1 MAGPVSFEERVVS
14 RRQTDSGQSQGREL
28 RIEGLTVSYGGVTA
42 LDNVDITVPSGGFVT
57 VLGANGAGKTTL
69 VRSITSLLYLHK
81 GRVRR
86 GSIKLSGKSILGRKS
101 PDIVKAGVAQVPE
114 GRKLFPN
121 LTVKENLLC
130 GAASRADVDGI
141 DQSLEQN
148 LELFPQLRPLLSQTA
163 GLLSG
168 GEQQMVAVGRAL
180 MSQPALL
187 ICDELSLGL
196 APKIVHRLFE
206 LLTEINETRGTSLL
220 VIEQNAS
227 LALQHATDAYVLELG
242 KVLMQGTAAE
252 LRGNPLVQELY
263 LGGGGEANTS
273 YAAIERPGRTRPAVH
288 GQKPPVSES

>member
-1 MAGPVSFEERVVS
+1 M
-14 RRQTDSGQSQGREL
+14 SGGGLDL
-28 RIEGLTVSYGGVTA
+28 RIQGLTVVYGGVTA
-42 LDNVDITVPSGGFVT
+42 LDDVNIVVPSGGFVS

-86 GSIKLSGKSILGRKS
+86 GSIELGGESILGKKS
-101 PDIVKAGVAQVPE
+101 PDIVAAGVAQVPE

-130 GAASRADVDGI
+130 GAASRSDVSGI
-141 DQSLEQN
+141 DESLEQT
-148 LELFPQLRPLLSQTA
+148 LELFSQLRPLLSQTA

-180 MSQPALL
+180 MSQPTLL

-206 LLTEINETRGTSLL
+206 LLTEINETRGTSIL

-227 LALQHATDAYVLELG
+227 LALQHANDAYVLELG
-242 KVLMQGTAAE
+242 RVLMEGSAAE
-252 LRGNPLVQELY
+252 LRGNPMVQELY
-263 LGGGGEANTS
+263 LGGGGEAHTS
-273 YAAIERPGRTRPAVH
+273 YAAIERPGRSRPLEH
-288 GQKPPVSES
+288 GQRPPVAES

>member
-1 MAGPVSFEERVVS
+1 MSSDGL
-14 RRQTDSGQSQGREL
+14 DL
-28 RIEGLTVSYGGVTA
+28 RIEDLTVVYGGVTA
-42 LDNVDITVPSGGFVT
+42 LDNVNIAVPPGGFVT

-86 GSIKLSGKSILGRKS
+86 GSITLGGESILDKKS

-130 GAASRADVDGI
+130 GAASRSDVDAI
-141 DQSLEQN
+141 DDSLEQN
-148 LELFPQLRPLLSQTA
+148 LELFPQLRPLLNQTA

-180 MSQPALL
+180 MSDPALL

-206 LLTEINETRGTSLL
+206 LLTEINERRGTSIL

-227 LALQHATDAYVLELG
+227 LALQHAADAYVLELG
-242 KVLMQGTAAE
+242 RVLIEGSADE
-252 LRGNPLVQELY
+252 LRGNPMVQELY
-263 LGGGGEANTS
+263 LGGGGEAHTS
-273 YAAIERPGRTRPAVH
+273 YAAIERPSRRPEAHGRR
-288 GQKPPVSES
+288 PPVSES

>member
-1 MAGPVSFEERVVS
+1 MSTGGLDLRV
-14 RRQTDSGQSQGREL
+14 Q
-28 RIEGLTVSYGGVTA
+28 GLTVVYGGVTA
-42 LDNVDITVPSGGFVT
+42 LDDVHINVPSGGFVS

-86 GSIKLSGKSILGRKS
+86 GSIELGGESILGKKS
-101 PDIVKAGVAQVPE
+101 PDIVAAGVAQVPE

-130 GAASRADVDGI
+130 GAASRSDISGI
-141 DQSLEQN
+141 DESLEQN
-148 LELFPQLRPLLSQTA
+148 LELFTQLRPLLNQTA

-180 MSQPALL
+180 MSQPSLL

-206 LLTEINETRGTSLL
+206 LLSEINRTRGTSIL

-227 LALQHATDAYVLELG
+227 LALQHAADAYVLELG
-242 KVLMQGTAAE
+242 RVLMEGSAAE
-252 LRGNPLVQELY
+252 LRGNPMVQELY
-263 LGGGGEANTS
+263 LGGGGEAHTS
-273 YAAIERPGRTRPAVH
+273 YAAIKRPGNNRSPQH
-288 GQKPPVSES
+288 GQRPPVSES

>member
-1 MAGPVSFEERVVS
+1 MNPRGL
-14 RRQTDSGQSQGREL
+14 DL
-28 RIEGLTVSYGGVTA
+28 RINGLTVVYGGVTA
-42 LDNVDITVPSGGFVT
+42 LDSVNIAVPSGGFVT

-86 GSIKLSGKSILGRKS
+86 GSIELGGESILGKKS
-101 PDIVKAGVAQVPE
+101 PDIVSAGVAQVPE

-130 GAASRADVDGI
+130 GAASRSDISGI
-141 DQSLEQN
+141 DESLEQN
-148 LELFPQLRPLLSQTA
+148 LELFPQLRPLLGQTA

-180 MSQPALL
+180 MSQPSLL

-206 LLTEINETRGTSLL
+206 LLTEINETRGTSIL

-227 LALQHATDAYVLELG
+227 LALEHASDAYVLELG
-242 KVLMQGTAAE
+242 RVLMEGSAAE
-252 LRGNPLVQELY
+252 LRGNPMVQELY
-263 LGGGGEANTS
+263 LGGGGEAHTS
-273 YAAIERPGRTRPAVH
+273 YAAIERPRGGKRRGRRSA
-288 GQKPPVSES
+288 GGES

>member
-1 MAGPVSFEERVVS
+1 MS
-14 RRQTDSGQSQGREL
+14 TSGLDL
-28 RIEGLTVSYGGVTA
+28 RIEGLTVVYGGVTA
-42 LDNVDITVPSGGFVT
+42 LNDVYINVPSGGFVS

-86 GSIKLSGKSILGRKS
+86 GSIELGGESILGKKS
-101 PDIVKAGVAQVPE
+101 PDIVAAGVAQVPE

-130 GAASRADVDGI
+130 GAASRSDVDGI
-141 DQSLEQN
+141 DESLEQN

-180 MSQPALL
+180 MSQPSLL

-206 LLTEINETRGTSLL
+206 LLSEINKTRGTSIL

-227 LALQHATDAYVLELG
+227 LALQHANDAYVLELG
-242 KVLMQGTAAE
+242 KVLMEGSAAD
-252 LRGNPLVQELY
+252 LRGNPMVQELY
-263 LGGGGEANTS
+263 LGGGGEAHTS
-273 YAAIERPGRTRPAVH
+273 YAAIKRPGRTRPSDH
-288 GQKPPVSES
+288 GQRPPVSE

>member
-1 MAGPVSFEERVVS
+1 MNARGLDLTIDR
-14 RRQTDSGQSQGREL
+14 
-28 RIEGLTVSYGGVTA
+28 LTVVYGGVTA
-42 LDNVDITVPSGGFVT
+42 LDDVHISVPSGGFVT

-69 VRSITSLLYLHK
+69 VRSITGLLYLHK

-86 GSIKLSGKSILGRKS
+86 GSIVLGGEPILGRKT
-101 PDIVKAGVAQVPE
+101 PDIVSAGVAQVPE

-130 GAASRADVDGI
+130 GAASRSDLSGI
-141 DQSLEQN
+141 DDSLEQN
-148 LELFPQLRPLLSQTA
+148 LDLFPQLRPLLGQTA

-180 MSQPALL
+180 MSQPSLL

-206 LLTEINETRGTSLL
+206 LLTEINETRGTSIL

-227 LALQHATDAYVLELG
+227 LALEHAADAYVLELG
-242 KVLMQGTAAE
+242 RVLMEGSAAE
-252 LRGNPLVQELY
+252 LRGNPMVQELY
-263 LGGGGEANTS
+263 LGGGGEAHTS
-273 YAAIERPGRTRPAVH
+273 YAAIERPRGGRRGGRNKA
-288 GQKPPVSES
+288 GGE

>member
-1 MAGPVSFEERVVS
+1 MNAVGL
-14 RRQTDSGQSQGREL
+14 DL
-28 RIEGLTVSYGGVTA
+28 RIEGLTVVYGGVTA
-42 LDNVDITVPSGGFVT
+42 LNDVSIAVPSGGFVT

-69 VRSITSLLYLHK
+69 VRSITGLLYLHK

-86 GSIKLSGKSILGRKS
+86 GSIELGGESILGKKS
-101 PDIVKAGVAQVPE
+101 PDIVSAGVAQVPE

-130 GAASRADVDGI
+130 GAASRSDLSGI
-141 DQSLEQN
+141 DESLEQN
-148 LELFPQLRPLLSQTA
+148 LELFPQLRPLLGQTA

-180 MSQPALL
+180 MSQPSLL

-206 LLTEINETRGTSLL
+206 LLTEINETRGTSIL

-227 LALQHATDAYVLELG
+227 LALQHAADAYVLELG
-242 KVLMQGTAAE
+242 RVLIEGTADE
-252 LRGNPLVQELY
+252 LRGNPMVQELY
-263 LGGGGEANTS
+263 LGGGGEAHTS
-273 YAAIERPGRTRPAVH
+273 YAAIERPGRSRPLEH
-288 GQKPPVSES
+288 GQKPPVVES

>member
-1 MAGPVSFEERVVS
+1 MKA
-14 RRQTDSGQSQGREL
+14 SGL
-28 RIEGLTVSYGGVTA
+28 DLKIEDLTVVYGGVTA
-42 LDNVDITVPSGGFVT
+42 LDSVNITVPSGGFVS

-86 GSIKLSGKSILGRKS
+86 GSIELGGESILGKKS
-101 PDIVKAGVAQVPE
+101 PDIVASGVAQVPE

-130 GAASRADVDGI
+130 GAASRSDLSGI
-141 DQSLEQN
+141 DESLEQN

-196 APKIVHRLFE
+196 APKIVHRLFQ
-206 LLTEINETRGTSLL
+206 LLTEINQTRGTSIL

-227 LALQHATDAYVLELG
+227 LALQHSADAYVLELG
-242 KVLMQGTAAE
+242 RVLMEGSAAE
-252 LRGNPLVQELY
+252 LRGNPMVQELY
-263 LGGGGEANTS
+263 LGGGGKAHTS
-273 YAAIERPGRTRPAVH
+273 YAAIERPTSGRRW
-288 GQKPPVSES
+288 GRRRSGGGS

>member
-1 MAGPVSFEERVVS
+1 MNARGLDL
-14 RRQTDSGQSQGREL
+14 TID
-28 RIEGLTVSYGGVTA
+28 GLTVVYGGVTA
-42 LDNVDITVPSGGFVT
+42 LDDVKINVPSGGFVT

-69 VRSITSLLYLHK
+69 VRSITGLLYLHK

-86 GSIKLSGKSILGRKS
+86 GSIELGGESILGRKT
-101 PDIVKAGVAQVPE
+101 PDIVSAGVAQVPE

-130 GAASRADVDGI
+130 GAASRSDISGI
-141 DQSLEQN
+141 DDSLEQN
-148 LELFPQLRPLLSQTA
+148 LDLFPQLRPLLSQTA

-180 MSQPALL
+180 MSQPSLL

-206 LLTEINETRGTSLL
+206 LLTEINEARGTSIL

-227 LALQHATDAYVLELG
+227 LALEHAADAYVLELG
-242 KVLMQGTAAE
+242 RVLMEGSAAE
-252 LRGNPLVQELY
+252 LRGNPMVQELY
-263 LGGGGEANTS
+263 LGGGGEAHTS
-273 YAAIERPGRTRPAVH
+273 YAAIERPSGGKRWGRKKA
-288 GQKPPVSES
+288 GGDS

>member
-1 MAGPVSFEERVVS
+1 MNA
-14 RRQTDSGQSQGREL
+14 SGL
-28 RIEGLTVSYGGVTA
+28 DLTIEGLTVVYGGVTA
-42 LDNVDITVPSGGFVT
+42 LDDVKINVPSGGFVT

-69 VRSITSLLYLHK
+69 VRSITGLLYLHK

-86 GSIKLSGKSILGRKS
+86 GSIELGGESILGKKS
-101 PDIVKAGVAQVPE
+101 PDIVSAGVAQVPE

-130 GAASRADVDGI
+130 GAASRSDISGI
-141 DQSLEQN
+141 DDSLEQN
-148 LELFPQLRPLLSQTA
+148 LDLFPQLRPLLSQTA

-180 MSQPALL
+180 MSQPSLL

-206 LLTEINETRGTSLL
+206 LLTEINETRGTSIL

-227 LALQHATDAYVLELG
+227 LALQHAADAYVLELG
-242 KVLMQGTAAE
+242 RVLMEGSAAE
-252 LRGNPLVQELY
+252 LRGNPMVQELY
-263 LGGGGEANTS
+263 LGGGGEAHTS
-273 YAAIERPGRTRPAVH
+273 YAAIERPSGGKRWGRKRT
-288 GQKPPVSES
+288 GGDS

>member
-1 MAGPVSFEERVVS
+1 MS
-14 RRQTDSGQSQGREL
+14 SGGLDLQIQ
-28 RIEGLTVSYGGVTA
+28 GLTVVYGGVTA
-42 LDNVDITVPSGGFVT
+42 LDNVNITVPSGGFVS

-86 GSIKLSGKSILGRKS
+86 GSIELGGESILGKKS
-101 PDIVKAGVAQVPE
+101 PDIVAAGVAQVPE

-130 GAASRADVDGI
+130 GAASRSDVSGI
-141 DQSLEQN
+141 DESLEQN
-148 LELFPQLRPLLSQTA
+148 LELFSQLRPLLNQTA

-180 MSQPALL
+180 MSQPSLL

-206 LLTEINETRGTSLL
+206 LLTEINETRGTSIL

-227 LALQHATDAYVLELG
+227 LALQHANDAYVLELG
-242 KVLMQGTAAE
+242 RVLMEGSAAE
-252 LRGNPLVQELY
+252 LRGNPMVQELY
-263 LGGGGEANTS
+263 LGGGGEAHTS
-273 YAAIERPGRTRPAVH
+273 YAAIERPGRSRPTEH
-288 GQKPPVSES
+288 GQRPPVAES

>member
-1 MAGPVSFEERVVS
+1 MSA
-14 RRQTDSGQSQGREL
+14 SGL
-28 RIEGLTVSYGGVTA
+28 DLKIADLTVVYGGVTA
-42 LDNVDITVPSGGFVT
+42 LSNVNVTVPPGGFVS

-69 VRSITSLLYLHK
+69 VRSITSLLHLHK

-86 GSIKLSGKSILGRKS
+86 GSIELGGKSILGKKS
-101 PDIVKAGVAQVPE
+101 PEIVAAGVAQVPE

-130 GAASRADVDGI
+130 GAASRRDLGGI
-141 DQSLEQN
+141 DESLEQN
-148 LELFPQLRPLLSQTA
+148 LELFPQLRPLLNQTA

-206 LLTEINETRGTSLL
+206 LLTEINQARGTSIL

-227 LALQHATDAYVLELG
+227 LALEHAADAYVLELG
-242 KVLMQGTAAE
+242 RVLMEGTAAE
-252 LRGNPLVQELY
+252 LRGNPMVQELY
-263 LGGGGEANTS
+263 LGGGGEAHTS
-273 YAAIERPGRTRPAVH
+273 YAAIERPRGGGRRRRPAA
-288 GQKPPVSES
+288 GGAR

>member
-1 MAGPVSFEERVVS
+1 MSTGGLDL
-14 RRQTDSGQSQGREL
+14 Q
-28 RIEGLTVSYGGVTA
+28 IEGLTVAYGGVTA
-42 LDNVDITVPSGGFVT
+42 LDDVRIAVPAGGFVS

-81 GRVRR
+81 GRVRQ
-86 GSIKLSGKSILGRKS
+86 GSIKLGGNSILGKKS
-101 PDIVKAGVAQVPE
+101 SEIVQEGVAQVPE

-130 GAASRADVDGI
+130 GGASRKDVNGI
-141 DQSLEQN
+141 DESLEQN
-148 LELFPQLRPLLSQTA
+148 LDLFPQLRQLLGQTA

-206 LLTEINETRGTSLL
+206 LLTEINEARGTSIL

-227 LALQHATDAYVLELG
+227 LALQHAADAYVLELG
-242 KVLMQGTAAE
+242 RVLMQGSAAE
-252 LRGNPLVQELY
+252 LRGNPMVQELY
-263 LGGGGEANTS
+263 LGGGGEAHTS
-273 YAAIERPGRTRPAVH
+273 YAAIERHGRKRPWSS
-288 GQKPPVSES
+288 GREQQESES

>member
-1 MAGPVSFEERVVS
+1 MN
-14 RRQTDSGQSQGREL
+14 SGGLDL
-28 RIEGLTVSYGGVTA
+28 RIEDLTVVYGGVTA
-42 LDNVDITVPSGGFVT
+42 LDSVNITVPSGGFVT

-86 GSIKLSGKSILGRKS
+86 GSIELGGKSILGRKS
-101 PDIVKAGVAQVPE
+101 PQIVEDGVAQVPE

-130 GAASRADVDGI
+130 GAASRKDISGI
-141 DQSLEQN
+141 DESLEQN
-148 LELFPQLRPLLSQTA
+148 LELFPQLRPLLNQTA

-206 LLTEINETRGTSLL
+206 LLTEINETRGTSIL

-227 LALQHATDAYVLELG
+227 LALQHAADAYVLELG
-242 KVLMQGTAAE
+242 KVLIEGTADD
-252 LRGNPLVQELY
+252 LRGNPMVQELY
-263 LGGGGEANTS
+263 LGGGGEAHTS
-273 YAAIERPGRTRPAVH
+273 YAAIERPGSRPDAH

>member
-1 MAGPVSFEERVVS
+1 MSITGLDLKI
-14 RRQTDSGQSQGREL
+14 Q
-28 RIEGLTVSYGGVTA
+28 GLTVVYGGVTA
-42 LDNVDITVPSGGFVT
+42 LNDVHITVPSGGFVS

-86 GSIKLSGKSILGRKS
+86 GGIELGGKSILGKKG

-130 GAASRADVDGI
+130 GAASRKDISGI
-141 DQSLEQN
+141 DESLEQN
-148 LELFPQLRPLLSQTA
+148 LELFSQLRPLLNQTA

-206 LLTEINETRGTSLL
+206 LLTEINETRGTSIL

-227 LALQHATDAYVLELG
+227 LALQHANDAYVLELG
-242 KVLMQGTAAE
+242 RVLMEGTAAE
-252 LRGNPLVQELY
+252 LRGNPMVQELY
-263 LGGGGEANTS
+263 LGGGGEAHTS
-273 YAAIERPGRTRPAVH
+273 YAAIERPGRSRPLEH
-288 GQKPPVSES
+288 GQRPPVAES

>member
-1 MAGPVSFEERVVS
+1 MSSDGL
-14 RRQTDSGQSQGREL
+14 DL
-28 RIEGLTVSYGGVTA
+28 LIEDLTVVYGGVTA
-42 LDNVDITVPSGGFVT
+42 LDNVNITVPPGGFVT

-86 GSIKLSGKSILGRKS
+86 GNITLGGESILGKKS

-130 GAASRADVDGI
+130 GAASRSDVDAI
-141 DQSLEQN
+141 DDSLEQN
-148 LELFPQLRPLLSQTA
+148 LELFPQLRPLLNQTA

-180 MSQPALL
+180 MSDPALL

-206 LLTEINETRGTSLL
+206 LLTEINERRGTSIL

-227 LALQHATDAYVLELG
+227 LALQHAADAYVLELG
-242 KVLMQGTAAE
+242 RVLIEGTADE
-252 LRGNPLVQELY
+252 LRGNPMVQELY
-263 LGGGGEANTS
+263 LGGGGEAHTS
-273 YAAIERPGRTRPAVH
+273 YAAIERPSRRPEAHGRR
-288 GQKPPVSES
+288 PPVSES

>member
-1 MAGPVSFEERVVS
+1 MNARSDRGLDLTV
-14 RRQTDSGQSQGREL
+14 
-28 RIEGLTVSYGGVTA
+28 EGLTVVYGGVTA
-42 LDNVDITVPSGGFVT
+42 LDDVSISVPSGGFVT

-69 VRSITSLLYLHK
+69 VRSITGLLYLHK

-86 GSIKLSGKSILGRKS
+86 GGIKLGGESILGKKT
-101 PDIVKAGVAQVPE
+101 PDIVSAGVAQVPE

-130 GAASRADVDGI
+130 GAASRSDLSGI
-141 DQSLEQN
+141 DDSLEQN
-148 LELFPQLRPLLSQTA
+148 LDLFPQLRPLLSQTA

-180 MSQPALL
+180 MSQPSLL

-206 LLTEINETRGTSLL
+206 LLTEINEARGTSIL

-227 LALQHATDAYVLELG
+227 LALEHAAEAYVLELG
-242 KVLMQGTAAE
+242 RVLMEGSAAE
-252 LRGNPLVQELY
+252 LRGNPMVQELY
-263 LGGGGEANTS
+263 LGGGGEAHTS
-273 YAAIERPGRTRPAVH
+273 YAAIERPSGGRRWGRKKA
-288 GQKPPVSES
+288 GGES

>member
-1 MAGPVSFEERVVS
+1 MSNGGL
-14 RRQTDSGQSQGREL
+14 DL
-28 RIEGLTVSYGGVTA
+28 RIKDLTVVYGGVTA
-42 LDNVDITVPSGGFVT
+42 LSDVSIAVPSGGFVS

-86 GSIKLSGKSILGRKS
+86 GSIKLGGNSILGKKS
-101 PDIVKAGVAQVPE
+101 PDIVAAGVAQVPE

-121 LTVKENLLC
+121 LTVKENLMC
-130 GAASRADVDGI
+130 GAASRSDVSGI
-141 DQSLEQN
+141 DESLEQN
-148 LELFPQLRPLLSQTA
+148 LELFSQLRPLLNQTA

-180 MSQPALL
+180 MSQPSLL

-206 LLTEINETRGTSLL
+206 LLTEINDTRGTSIL

-227 LALQHATDAYVLELG
+227 LALEHAAEAYVLELG
-242 KVLMQGTAAE
+242 RVLMEGSAAE
-252 LRGNPLVQELY
+252 LRGNPMVQELY
-263 LGGGGEANTS
+263 LGGGGEAHTS
-273 YAAIERPGRTRPAVH
+273 YAAIERPGRSRPLEH
-288 GQKPPVSES
+288 GQRPPVAES

>member
-1 MAGPVSFEERVVS
+1 VSV
-14 RRQTDSGQSQGREL
+14 GGL
-28 RIEGLTVSYGGVTA
+28 GLKIEGLTVIYGGVTA
-42 LDNVDITVPSGGFVT
+42 LDDVHINVPPGGFVS

-86 GSIKLSGKSILGRKS
+86 GSIELGGESVVGKKS
-101 PDIVKAGVAQVPE
+101 PEIVAAGVAQVPE

-121 LTVKENLLC
+121 LTVRENLLC
-130 GAASRADVDGI
+130 GAASRSDLGGI
-141 DQSLEQN
+141 DESLEQN
-148 LELFPQLRPLLSQTA
+148 LELFPQLRPLLAQTA

-180 MSQPALL
+180 MSQPSLL

-206 LLTEINETRGTSLL
+206 LLTEINEARGTSIL

-227 LALQHATDAYVLELG
+227 LALAHAASAYVLELG
-242 KVLMQGTAAE
+242 RVLMEGTAAE
-252 LRGNPLVQELY
+252 LRGNPMVQELY
-263 LGGGGEANTS
+263 LGGGGEAHTS
-273 YAAIERPGRTRPAVH
+273 YAAIERPRGGRPA
-288 GQKPPVSES
+288 GGGR

>member
-1 MAGPVSFEERVVS
+1 M
-14 RRQTDSGQSQGREL
+14 TTSGLDL
-28 RIEGLTVSYGGVTA
+28 RIQDLTVVYGGVTA
-42 LDNVDITVPSGGFVT
+42 LDAVNITVPPGGFVT

-86 GSIKLSGKSILGRKS
+86 GSIELGGKSILGRKS
-101 PDIVKAGVAQVPE
+101 TEIVQSGVAQVPE

-121 LTVKENLLC
+121 LSVKENLLC
-130 GAASRADVDGI
+130 GAASRKDVDAI

-148 LELFPQLRPLLSQTA
+148 LELFPQLRPLLGQTA

-206 LLTEINETRGTSLL
+206 LLTEINETRGTSIL

-227 LALQHATDAYVLELG
+227 LALQHAADAYVLELG
-242 KVLMQGTAAE
+242 KVLIEGTADD
-252 LRGNPLVQELY
+252 LRGNPMVQELY
-263 LGGGGEANTS
+263 LGGGGEAHTS
-273 YAAIERPGRTRPAVH
+273 YAAIERPNRSRPLEH
-288 GQKPPVSES
+288 GQRPPVAES